1 MSIPPPADRRDS
13 SRVPPGQ
20 TLTRKFPVL
29 HFSHV
34 PAFDAATYRFRVW
47 GCVER
52 PLDLGWAEL
61 TALPRTEDVSDF
73 HCVTT
78 WSRLDN
84 RWGGIAMRT
93 LLERVGPTPAARHV
107 MVHCLDGYTTNVPLA
122 ALDDRDVL
130 VAFEHDGQPLTAE
143 HGGPVRLVVPK
154 LYAWKSGKWLTGL
167 EVMPRDKRGFWE
179 ERGYHNR
186 ALPWAEERY
195 SWQEDAESTKDL

>member
-1 MSIPPPADRRDS
+1 MSIPPPGRGGDS
-13 SRVPPGQ
+13 GRVPPGQ

-29 HFSHV
+29 HHSHV
-34 PAFDAATYRFRVW
+34 PAFDEAGYRFRVW

-52 PLDLGWAEL
+52 PLELTWAEL
-61 TALPRTEDVSDF
+61 RALPRVEDVSDF

-84 RWGGIAMRT
+84 RWGGVPIRAVLDRA
-93 LLERVGPTPAARHV
+93 RPTAEARHV
-107 MVHCLDGYTTNVPLA
+107 LMHCLDGYTANVPLRV
-122 ALDDRDVL
+122 LDDRDVL
-130 VAFEHDGQPLTAE
+130 IAFDHDGEPLSPE

-154 LYAWKSGKWLTGL
+154 LYAWKSGKWLAGL
-167 EVMPRDKRGFWE
+167 ELLQRDRRGFWE

-195 SWQEDAESTKDL
+195 AWQEDAGSTEDL